1 MSMHFK
7 EGNGWKACCD
17 EATGR
22 YTAERGGC
30 GYYHLYEITEEIFA
44 ALADGMR
51 DEETYKLL
59 GQGRHLYMD
68 VNDRCGPPYT
78 IVLDDDYAD
87 YCPWMADSTPVG
99 KTWNKELTDAAVDLL
114 ESEKDNREQ
123 RRKKTR
129 ETEITTKK
137 MKRADL
143 QSMQDGP
150 P

>member
-1 MSMHFK
+1 MMNKGAVGMQFK
-7 EGNGWKACCD
+7 EGDGWKACYD

-51 DEETYKLL
+51 DDETYKLL

-68 VNDRCGPPYT
+68 VDDRCGPPYT
-78 IVLDDDYAD
+78 IVFDDEYKTL
-87 YCPWMADSTPVG
+87 CPWAHVMGGG
-99 KTWNKELTDAAVDLL
+99 KVWPDELTDAAVEIF

-123 RRKKTR
+123 RRR
-129 ETEITTKK
+129 
-137 MKRADL
+137 KRA
-143 QSMQDGP
+143 QRKKQEQ
-150 P
+150 